1 MRLETRGKPL
11 DLVTSARMTSEKDR
25 RDRPDRRRSPRG
37 GRRPGDPQGY
47 SPLILVADDD
57 ANSGVRCVAILAR
70 LRFAVAPAHSVD
82 EALKVMEALRPNLI
96 VARLRD
102 EAALRERM
110 AANPAI
116 GDIPLL
122 TLTDENDAPQL
133 MIEAIRK
140 VLGR

>member
-1 MRLETRGKPL
+1 M
-11 DLVTSARMTSEKDR
+11 SSEPDR

-37 GRRPGDPQGY
+37 GRRPGDPHGY

-57 ANSGVRCVAILAR
+57 ANSGVRCIAILAR

-82 EALKVMEALRPNLI
+82 EAIKVMEALRPNLI

-102 EAALRERM
+102 EPALRERM

-122 TLTDENDAPQL
+122 ALTEENDAPQL
-133 MIEAIRK
+133 MIDAIRK
-140 VLGR
+140 ALSR

>member
-1 MRLETRGKPL
+1 
-11 DLVTSARMTSEKDR
+11 
-25 RDRPDRRRSPRG
+25 
-37 GRRPGDPQGY
+37 
-47 SPLILVADDD
+47 VADDD

-82 EALKVMEALRPNLI
+82 EAIKVMEALRPNLI

-102 EAALRERM
+102 EPALRERM

-122 TLTDENDAPQL
+122 TLTEENDAPQL
-133 MIEAIRK
+133 MIDAIRK
-140 VLGR
+140 ALGR

>member
-1 MRLETRGKPL
+1 MSPET
-11 DLVTSARMTSEKDR
+11 DR

-37 GRRPGDPQGY
+37 GRRPGDPHGY

-70 LRFAVAPAHSVD
+70 LRFAVAPAHSVE
-82 EALKVMEALRPNLI
+82 EAIKVMEALRPNLI

-122 TLTDENDAPQL
+122 ALTEENDEPHL
-133 MIEAIRK
+133 MIDAIRQA
-140 VLGR
+140 LRR